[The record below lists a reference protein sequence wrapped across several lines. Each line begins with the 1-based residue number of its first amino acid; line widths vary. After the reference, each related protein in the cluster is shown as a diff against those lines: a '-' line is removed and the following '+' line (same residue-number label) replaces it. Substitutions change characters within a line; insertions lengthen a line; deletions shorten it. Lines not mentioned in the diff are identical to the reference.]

1 MSDDQVIQRVLRGET
16 GLYADLI
23 LRHHQRL
30 QSTIYPILHDD
41 AEVEDAIQ
49 EGHVQALAHL
59 AQFAGRSSFLT
70 WMTRIMIHEA
80 FAILRRRRRLRQF
93 DELAGATAGRQVLML
108 TARGR
113 SPEQQAI
120 DAELRLALA
129 QALRMLPEPYRVVFT
144 LREIE
149 ELSTADAAGMLG
161 ISEECVRIR
170 LHRARALLRRRLA
183 QRVPSERCRAR
194 PMALPHGAPAP
205 GAACLP

>member
-1 MSDDQVIQRVLRGET
+1 MSDDQVIERVLRGET

-23 LRHHQRL
+23 LRYHRRL
-30 QSTIYPILHDD
+30 QSTIYPILRDD

-93 DELAGATAGRQVLML
+93 DDLADPETGRQVAVL

-113 SPEQQAI
+113 NPEQQAI
-120 DAELRLALA
+120 DRELRIALA
-129 QALRMLPEPYRVVFT
+129 QALRMLPEPYRAVFT

-149 ELSTADAAGMLG
+149 EISTTDAAGMLG

-170 LHRARALLRRRLA
+170 LHRARALLRRRLTK
-183 QRVPSERCRAR
+183 RVASGHCRPR
-194 PMALPHGAPAP
+194 PTALPRAMPAPA
-205 GAACLP
+205 AVCLP

>member
-23 LRHHQRL
+23 LRYQRRL

-49 EGHVQALAHL
+49 EGHVHALAHL

-93 DELAGATAGRQVLML
+93 DDLADPQTGGQVVLW

-113 SPEQQAI
+113 NPEQQAI
-120 DAELRLALA
+120 DAELRHALA
-129 QALRMLPEPYRVVFT
+129 QALRLLPEPYRAVFT

-149 ELSTADAAGMLG
+149 EISTADAAGMLG

-170 LHRARALLRRRLA
+170 LHRARALLRGRLA
-183 QRVPSERCRAR
+183 KRVPSGRCRPR
-194 PMALPHGAPAP
+194 PTALPHGGPTP